1 MSKNK
6 ILLVD
11 DEKDIA
17 DLIAYNL
24 KKNNFSV
31 QYVKSGEACLE
42 IVREFKPDIILLD
55 IMMPGISGIETCK
68 KLKEHKSTKSIPVI
82 MLTAKSTE
90 TDIVDG
96 LNSGADDYI
105 TKPFSIKVL
114 LARINA
120 MIRRENDEETKSEIF
135 RIGDLSI
142 NNQTREVYLTDKKIN
157 LTYSR
162 FEILLL
168 LINNPNKVFS
178 RSNIVKKV
186 KGDDYPVTD
195 RSIDVHIVE
204 LRKKLGDF
212 GKNIETVRG
221 VGYKMRIPKET
232 I

>member
-1 MSKNK
+1 MNKSK

-24 KKNNFSV
+24 KKADFLV
-31 QYVKSGEACLE
+31 HYVKSGEACLE
-42 IVREFKPDIILLD
+42 IVKEFKPDVILLD
-55 IMMPGISGIETCK
+55 IMMPGISGIETCRR
-68 KLKEHKSTKSIPVI
+68 LKEHKSTKSIPVI

-90 TDIVDG
+90 IDIVHG

-120 MIRRENDEETKSEIF
+120 MIRRDSDEEVKSEIF
-135 RIGDLSI
+135 SIGDLII
-142 NNQTREVYLTDKKIN
+142 NNQTREVFLGKKKIE

-168 LINNPNKVFS
+168 FINNPNKVFS
-178 RSNIVKKV
+178 RNGIVKKI
-186 KGDDYPVTD
+186 KGDDYPVTA

-221 VGYKMRIPKET
+221 VGYKMRIP
-232 I
+232 